1 MKLIPFLGAI
11 LIAAN
16 LAACQSTQPP
26 DSRAHIAQWLP
37 STLELAMA
45 DPVRVPEGEI
55 TLNDPFDAQQATL
68 LYSPESSR
76 LLAQLAMHDANYWQ
90 ATLLKNPGLGV
101 ELMRPERGGRW
112 SLGFKLEL
120 SLLDWLSR
128 QHRLRFAEAERL
140 SWQAE
145 TLTAL
150 NQLLRTTSQQWL
162 TAVAAR
168 HKTQVQ
174 RELLETTQVA
184 AELAKLLHDAGN
196 ISELAMLGYAS
207 VAAQQAQHLMHA
219 ELAEKQTLSRLRV
232 VSGLP
237 YATQISIP
245 ANLPA
250 PPETTGQWL
259 AALDAVE
266 LIVLADQHQPAL
278 ELARRSIIHDEQ
290 QLLLAE
296 RRLGLRQ
303 AGLSLE
309 TERKSSAERYHGFGI
324 DISPP
329 LFDSGAAEISGLDA
343 RLQQSKASME
353 WQNLT
358 YGSDIEQSLDALRT
372 SFQRLEQLTESDL
385 PRYEQMLR
393 LSLLEY
399 NFMLGSSFD
408 LLAIKQQALQSRLD
422 HVDTLFQFWF
432 ALSELERLTG
442 QNIYPG
448 GNTHD

>member
-1 MKLIPFLGAI
+1 
-11 LIAAN
+11 
-16 LAACQSTQPP
+16 
-26 DSRAHIAQWLP
+26 
-37 STLELAMA
+37 MA
-45 DPVRVPEGEI
+45 DSVRVPEGEI

-76 LLAQLAMHDANYWQ
+76 LLAELAMHDANYWQ

-101 ELMRPERGGRW
+101 ELMRPEQGGRW

-207 VAAQQAQHLMHA
+207 VAAQQAQHLMLA

-259 AALDAVE
+259 AAVDAVE

-329 LFDSGAAEISGLDA
+329 LFDRGNAEISGLDA

-358 YGSDIEQSLDALRT
+358 FGSDIEQNLDALRT
-372 SFQRLEQLTESDL
+372 SFQR
-385 PRYEQMLR
+385 
-393 LSLLEY
+393 
-399 NFMLGSSFD
+399 
-408 LLAIKQQALQSRLD
+408 
-422 HVDTLFQFWF
+422 
-432 ALSELERLTG
+432 
-442 QNIYPG
+442 
-448 GNTHD
+448 